1 MAAQHPAGGR
11 EERSTHGAG
20 VRRGAQGPP
29 QGIGPWECEF
39 AVSVLCHQLPTP
51 VLEGSSQLTGAEDA
65 VPVLPAQQWCLGEPV
80 VLHSHRSGHDRR
92 ISYWR

>member
-1 MAAQHPAGGR
+1 MLAKLGEEEMAAQHPAGSR
-11 EERSTHGAG
+11 EERSAHGAG

-51 VLEGSSQLTGAEDA
+51 VLRGQLTAYRG
-65 VPVLPAQQWCLGEPV
+65 
-80 VLHSHRSGHDRR
+80 
-92 ISYWR
+92 